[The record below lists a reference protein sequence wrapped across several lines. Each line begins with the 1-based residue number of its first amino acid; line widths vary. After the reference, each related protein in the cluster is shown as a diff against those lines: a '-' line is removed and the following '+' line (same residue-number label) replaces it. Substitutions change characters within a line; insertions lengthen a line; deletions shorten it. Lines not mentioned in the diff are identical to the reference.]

1 MGMPEAGP
9 AALRFCG
16 LLTKVIGMRG
26 VLAAACVLAG
36 TIAFCTQ
43 NGVRESFAGI
53 SSPGMRGAQS
63 LYAIGIAMVT
73 IDAAEN
79 ALLAADI
86 DEKERQSI
94 YSRFDAAGRSLDESL
109 KSCEN
114 LPRSPEE
121 LRIWK
126 DFVHA
131 LEKWDNDH
139 ERFVQL
145 AREYEKSRAMVIY
158 RTMSAQALQVNPVS
172 LSAAVTLLDAV
183 FEASLGGREEK
194 REITETATFPYRQY
208 VVGALALGVSILTV
222 KIIMLLARRPRSR
235 FRKGARKL
243 SLDLETYGGRLASAR
258 SATNCIDNKES
269 S

>member
-16 LLTKVIGMRG
+16 LLTKRIGMRR
-26 VLAAACVLAG
+26 VLAAACVLG

-43 NGVRESFAGI
+43 NGIRDSFAGI
-53 SSPGMRGAQS
+53 SSPGMRGTQS

-73 IDAAEN
+73 IDGAEN

-94 YSRFDAAGRSLDESL
+94 YSRFDAAGKSLDDSL
-109 KSCEN
+109 KACEN

-121 LRIWK
+121 SRIWK
-126 DFVHA
+126 DFVRA
-131 LEKWDNDH
+131 LEKWGNDH

-145 AREYEKSRAMVIY
+145 AQQYEKSRAMVIY
-158 RTMSAQALQVNPVS
+158 RTMSAQALEVNPVS

-183 FEASLGGREEK
+183 IEASFVGREEK
-194 REITETATFPYRQY
+194 REITGTATFPYRQY
-208 VVGALALGVSILTV
+208 VVGAVALGGSILAV
-222 KIIMLLARRPRSR
+222 KLIMLLARRPRSR

-243 SLDLETYGGRLASAR
+243 SLDLETYGQRLASAR